1 MTETKDKALAG
12 RVALVT
18 GAGNGIGRATA
29 MLLASRGAIV
39 GINDLKPEFVNAT
52 VDAIKAVGGNAVAI
66 TQDVSSRDG
75 MRAAVLGH
83 AERQGRLDIL
93 VNNAAWVRYQSVL
106 DIAPETVDRMLNI
119 GFKAIIWGIQAAAE
133 AMDAERGGAIIN
145 VASVAGLIS
154 AKNSIVYSGIKA
166 GVMGI
171 TRAAAAELGERNI
184 RVNAV
189 APSAIPTEGTM
200 RNRNAELDARRIART
215 PLGRLGTVDDIAR
228 AIAFLAGDDSGFIS
242 AQVLTVDAGLPS
254 PTSPSAKRRRCIAGT
269 GCDASGTG
277 SRTERTCGPDH
288 GGSSR
293 NRLGGRT
300 ALCSSGRPGADR
312 RH

>member
-1 MTETKDKALAG
+1 MTETRDQTLAG

-29 MLLASRGAIV
+29 LKLAARGAIV
-39 GINDLKPEFVNAT
+39 GINDLKPEFVDST
-52 VDAIKAVGGNAVAI
+52 VDAIKSAGGNAVAV

-75 MRAAVLGH
+75 MRQAVLSL
-83 AERQGRLDIL
+83 AEGQKRFDIL
-93 VNNAAWVRYQSVL
+93 VNNAAWVRYQSVP

-119 GFKAIIWGIQAAAE
+119 GFKAVIWGIQAAAE
-133 AMDAERGGAIIN
+133 VMDAERGGAIVN

-171 TRAAAAELGERNI
+171 TRAAAAELGTRNI

-200 RNRNAELDARRIART
+200 RNRNAELDARRVART

-228 AIAFLAGDDSGFIS
+228 AICFLAGDDSGFIT
-242 AQVLTVDAGLPS
+242 AQVLTVDGGIVL
-254 PTSPSAKRRRCIAGT
+254 TNIA
-269 GCDASGTG
+269 
-277 SRTERTCGPDH
+277 
-288 GGSSR
+288 
-293 NRLGGRT
+293 
-300 ALCSSGRPGADR
+300 
-312 RH
+312 